1 MAFTLGFYSF
11 NVNLNDSSRGVYTSF
26 RLKTPR
32 HPLES
37 LEHLYA
43 RALAFTH
50 AFEEGLSFSQGLFE
64 EKEPTIWKKA
74 FDGSIE
80 NWIQV
85 GVPDKKK
92 FERALKQNP
101 SARFSIYF
109 YEPQDINAFCWMLR
123 GSKTNWVE
131 NVFFFQINSTL
142 LRSLSENESF
152 NSDWDINLIDSS
164 LYLTANGID
173 YLSEIESIDIW
184 DAFQLAIQNYDG
196 L

>member
-11 NVNLNDSSRGVYTSF
+11 NVNLNDPTRGVYASF

-43 RALAFTH
+43 RALAYAH

-80 NWIQV
+80 KWIQV

-101 SARFSIYF
+101 FAHFSIYF
-109 YEPQDINAFCWMLR
+109 YEPQDIDAFCWMLR

-131 NVFFFQINSTL
+131 NVSFFQIDSEL
-142 LRSLSENESF
+142 LKDLGGNESF

-164 LYLTANGID
+164 MYLTANGID

-184 DAFQLAIQNYDG
+184 NAFQRAIQNSN
-196 L
+196 